1 MIERPYDWKFR
12 LQEQEML
19 SKVIGLSELF
29 LMVDMKAEVENY
41 SIKMICKENIKGMCN
56 MAEQQSCKK
65 LSSACVKFI
74 VEEGV
79 HMKEEDVRQVP
90 SIAAAC
96 LEAYKKWSAARKE
109 LDEQEEAE
117 EERRSADRKMRRTGA
132 NKNKELLAAI
142 FGTRKC

>member
-1 MIERPYDWKFR
+1 
-12 LQEQEML
+12 ML

-41 SIKMICKENIKGMCN
+41 SIKMICKENIKDMCN

-79 HMKEEDVRQVP
+79 DMKEEDVRQVP
-90 SIAAAC
+90 AITAAC

-132 NKNKELLAAI
+132 NKNKELLASFA
-142 FGTRKC
+142 K